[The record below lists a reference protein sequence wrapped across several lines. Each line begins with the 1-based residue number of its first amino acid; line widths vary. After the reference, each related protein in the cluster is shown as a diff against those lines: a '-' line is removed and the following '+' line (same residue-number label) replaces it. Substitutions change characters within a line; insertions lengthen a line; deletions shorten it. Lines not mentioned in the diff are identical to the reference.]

1 MKKRNIFWGVVFL
14 VIAACILITEL
25 GYFPGINI
33 FKLLLAAA
41 LIALLIQSI
50 PHKNFAGI
58 LFPIAFLCILFAK
71 PLHITNLT
79 PWPVLWIALFG
90 SIGLSFLFPKKH
102 WENKHAFSGSYNN
115 ESTAYTQSAGEQENG
130 SYVQAEV
137 TFQSVIKYINSIHFE
152 RADLS
157 ASFGA
162 LKVYF
167 DQARPEHEELLIH
180 TETSFGTTILYIPR
194 EWNTILNVDTAFG
207 NVEEKGMR
215 SPSPDAPKIHIN
227 GNVNFGSLE
236 INYI

>member
-1 MKKRNIFWGVVFL
+1 M
-14 VIAACILITEL
+14 
-25 GYFPGINI
+25 
-33 FKLLLAAA
+33 
-41 LIALLIQSI
+41 
-50 PHKNFAGI
+50 
-58 LFPIAFLCILFAK
+58 
-71 PLHITNLT
+71 
-79 PWPVLWIALFG
+79 
-90 SIGLSFLFPKKH
+90 FPKKH

-130 SYVQAEV
+130 SYVQAAV

-157 ASFGA
+157 TSFGA

-167 DQARPEHEELLIH
+167 DQARPEREELLVH

-194 EWNTILNVDTAFG
+194 EWNVILNVDTAFG

-227 GNVNFGSLE
+227 GDVNFGSLE